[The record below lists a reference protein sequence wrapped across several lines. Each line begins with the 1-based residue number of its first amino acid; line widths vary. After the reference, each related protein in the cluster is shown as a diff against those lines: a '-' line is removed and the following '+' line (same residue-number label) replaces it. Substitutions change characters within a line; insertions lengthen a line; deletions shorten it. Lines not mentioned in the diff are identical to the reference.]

1 MNKRDVRFLRE
12 YANFSLDG
20 PLIIAKCLHSSLIK
34 AYHKKDF
41 DTFAHLKVKLLAE
54 MVLCLETIGA
64 LLLSFS
70 RWDQPGGILKTL
82 LKYNPGKMR
91 SFLIKLFESDNI
103 FQILCFPKEEDIIKL
118 CKDEDLVEEYYT
130 HEKLSKM
137 IKNTCEMY
145 LSIIIGTV
153 YNKVK
158 HAGLVIRDP
167 MAVGENYPN
176 HPKTDVHIIA
186 DLDENYK
193 GILFSI
199 GVIRK
204 DSLEKANQYL
214 KNIEVLT
221 ERTKGLANFFAYCLE
236 KDLIQPS
243 DHSD

>member
-12 YANFSLDG
+12 YASFSLDG
-20 PLIIAKCLHSSLIK
+20 PLTIAKCLHSSLIE

-41 DTFAHLKVKLLAE
+41 DTFAHLKIKLHAE

-70 RWDQPGGILKTL
+70 RWDQQGGILKTL
-82 LKYNPGKMR
+82 LKYKPREVR
-91 SFLIKLFESDNI
+91 SFLKKLFDSDNAL
-103 FQILCFPKEEDIIKL
+103 QLLCFPNKEDIKKIYENK
-118 CKDEDLVEEYYT
+118 EFVEEYYT
-130 HEKLSKM
+130 HEELLKM
-137 IKNTCEMY
+137 VKHICGMY
-145 LSIIIGTV
+145 LDEIICTV

-176 HPKTDVHIIA
+176 HPDTDVHIIA
-186 DLDENYK
+186 DLDENYE

-199 GVIRK
+199 GVTRK

-214 KNIEVLT
+214 RIIEAIT
-221 ERTKGLANFFAYCLE
+221 ETAKRLANFFAYCLE
-236 KDLIQPS
+236 KNLIQPS
-243 DHSD
+243 DHPD